1 REQASDF
8 SGAAAAIAKLKTDTA
23 KAIQRSG
30 APGLPPE
37 MKQLMTDMQT
47 LAVDNAKL
55 LDDAIKSDAN
65 AAQADVKA
73 VEADVAT
80 LEAYNYDTII
90 SEVKPCYQPLIDAY
104 DSAV

>member
-1 REQASDF
+1 
-8 SGAAAAIAKLKTDTA
+8 
-23 KAIQRSG
+23 
-30 APGLPPE
+30 

-73 VEADVAT
+73 VEADVAK
-80 LEAYNYDTII
+80 LEAYNYDKII
-90 SEVKPCYQPLIDAY
+90 SEVKSFYQPLIDTFNSEVAKAN
-104 DSAV
+104 SM